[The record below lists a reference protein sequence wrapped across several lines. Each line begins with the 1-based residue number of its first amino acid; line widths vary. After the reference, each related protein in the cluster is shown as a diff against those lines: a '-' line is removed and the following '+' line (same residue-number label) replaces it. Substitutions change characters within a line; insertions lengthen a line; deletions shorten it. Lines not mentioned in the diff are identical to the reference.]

1 MHFASLEARYAA
13 DCEHLL
19 GRVRCRFRCD
29 FEVPAE
35 VIREAIAVTGFS
47 LVFEEME
54 HESDL
59 GFCDAENRR
68 IVILKDF
75 VSRLQSPW
83 VADEV
88 LNFTLAH
95 ELGHARLHAHLL
107 RQGEWE
113 ASWED
118 EATLYARVFL
128 IPRSMLMKCEETR
141 ELLGSR
147 QANQAELWDC
157 VLELADVFQV
167 SGKFMVH
174 TLDAYGLIQF
184 DTATRWIQ
192 VLPQAA

>member
-1 MHFASLEARYAA
+1 MQIASLEARYAA

-19 GRVRCRFRCD
+19 ERVRYRFRCD

-35 VIREAIAVTGFS
+35 VIREAIAVAGFRI
-47 LVFEEME
+47 VFEEME
-54 HESDL
+54 LDSDL
-59 GFCDAENRR
+59 GFCDVEERR
-68 IVILKDF
+68 VVILKDF
-75 VSRLQSPW
+75 ESRLQCPW
-83 VADEV
+83 VAEQV

-95 ELGHARLHAHLL
+95 ELGHARLHATRL
-107 RQGEWE
+107 RAGEWE

-128 IPRSMLMKCEETR
+128 VPRAMLMRCAETQ

-147 QANQAELWDC
+147 LASQDDLWDS

-174 TLDAYGLIQF
+174 TLDAYGLIRF
-184 DTATRWIQ
+184 DTATRWIK